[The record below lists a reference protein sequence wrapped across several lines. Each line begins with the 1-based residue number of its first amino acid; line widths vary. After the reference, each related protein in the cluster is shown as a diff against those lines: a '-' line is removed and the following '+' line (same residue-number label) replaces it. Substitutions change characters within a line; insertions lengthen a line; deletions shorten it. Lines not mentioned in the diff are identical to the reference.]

1 VDLNLADA
9 YCGGFGAYFP
19 TGAYSEQ
26 DDPVYGQF
34 YGEFGEFDYEA
45 YEEWDSGLQRFFTDA
60 EGNMDYDAY
69 SEYMNGLYE
78 GYCEEQSKTIEEAIA
93 EFEQDAGFD
102 LEDDLLGLL
111 TGEFAV
117 AVNGSNFDAD
127 EPDFDVLGLLDVTNP
142 ARVEESMT
150 LLGQYLER
158 EEGWQIEGP
167 DSAGVHRVREET
179 GSGDAGA
186 WAVTDET
193 LAISYPDAPA
203 EAFVGGLD
211 GDSLAQ
217 NEDWQDMMALLP
229 EEKTFVAYV
238 SLARLIEELRN
249 VEDAEQEFED
259 ATGGDVTFDD
269 LEPIR
274 SLGIA
279 TTNVEGGWGMRI
291 AVLIND

>member
-1 VDLNLADA
+1 
-9 YCGGFGAYFP
+9 
-19 TGAYSEQ
+19 
-26 DDPVYGQF
+26 
-34 YGEFGEFDYEA
+34 
-45 YEEWDSGLQRFFTDA
+45 
-60 EGNMDYDAY
+60 M
-69 SEYMNGLYE
+69 
-78 GYCEEQSKTIEEAIA
+78 
-93 EFEQDAGFD
+93 GFD

-117 AVNGSNFDAD
+117 AVNASNFDAD
-127 EPDFDVLGLLDVTNP
+127 EPDFDVLGLLDVTNA

-158 EEGWQIEGP
+158 EEGWQVDGP
-167 DSAGVHRVREET
+167 DGSGVRLVREEA
-179 GSGDAGA
+179 GSDEVGA
-186 WAVTDET
+186 WAVTDDS
-193 LAISYPDAPA
+193 LALSYPDTPA
-203 EAFVGGLD
+203 SAFVSGFE

-249 VEDAEQEFED
+249 VEDAEEEFAD
-259 ATGGDVTFDD
+259 ATDGEVTFDD

-279 TTNVEGGWGMRI
+279 TTNVDGGWGMRI